1 MRILSGQTVEI
12 SNRDLETLRNGK
24 YYATVHLAVL
34 RVRGKTRKFQL
45 PEDCVLLAVEG
56 NATAAALEQICAIWC
71 SENLSLEAG
80 VAKHKSSIAMHCADC
95 EHFFRGRQLE
105 ECRIGYLDVA
115 LP

>member
-12 SNRDLETLRNGK
+12 SNRDLEPLRNGEF
-24 YYATVHLAVL
+24 YARLKPRVIECLAPIWKDNGTVHLAVL

-80 VAKHKSSIAMHCADC
+80 VAK
-95 EHFFRGRQLE
+95 
-105 ECRIGYLDVA
+105 
-115 LP
+115 